1 FHLAG
6 IRLAPKETLKIP
18 VLFMPAEM
26 KIYKAVVVI
35 HVMRENGE
43 NWPYEVTAESNTD
56 LNRNVTVA
64 ENGETQGI
72 LWIYPINGTPEAPQQ
87 KSVVIRCEARQ
98 RVEQREELLLIG
110 VMPGASALPDA
121 GNSAVINTEESS
133 NTPEVTDGSFA
144 TVEFLYEMQYQSDEI
159 KSQLESLVGMQL
171 VQKEW
176 DTESRI
182 VTLIFNVVF
191 APCKPM
197 RNEATLV
204 IQCTAGG
211 LWKFPL
217 VFIATEPEVDDVINI
232 EAVGLNKESIVGFK
246 LTSQTR

>member
-1 FHLAG
+1 G
-6 IRLAPKETLKIP
+6 IRLAPKERLEIP

-43 NWPYEVTAESNTD
+43 NWPYKVTARPNTD
-56 LNRNVTVA
+56 LERNVTVA
-64 ENGETQGI
+64 ENGETHGI
-72 LWIYPINGTPEAPQQ
+72 VWIYPINGTPEAPQQ
-87 KSVVIRCEARQ
+87 KSVVIRCQARQ
-98 RVEQREELLLIG
+98 RLEQKVELLLIG
-110 VMPGASALPDA
+110 VIMPGASALPEA
-121 GNSAVINTEESS
+121 ENSAVVDTDESS
-133 NTPEVTDGSFA
+133 NTPEVTDGSSA
-144 TVEFLYEMQYQSDEI
+144 TLEFLYELQYQSDEI
-159 KSQLESLVGMQL
+159 RSQLESLVGLQL
-171 VQKEW
+171 VEKEW
-176 DTESRI
+176 DTKSRI

-191 APCKPM
+191 APSKPM
-197 RNEATLV
+197 RNEATIV

-217 VFIATEPEVDDVINI
+217 MFIATEPEVDDVINI

>member
-1 FHLAG
+1 G
-6 IRLAPKETLKIP
+6 IRLAPKEKLEIP
-18 VLFMPAEM
+18 VLFLPAEM

-43 NWPYEVTAESNTD
+43 NWPYKLTSESNTD

-64 ENGETQGI
+64 ENGETHGI
-72 LWIYPINGTPEAPQQ
+72 VWVYPINGTPEAPQQ
-87 KSVVIRCEARQ
+87 KSVVIRCQARQ
-98 RVEQREELLLIG
+98 RLEQRVELLLIG
-110 VMPGASALPDA
+110 VVTPGARALPDA
-121 GNSAVINTEESS
+121 GNPAGVGTEESA
-133 NTPEVTDGSFA
+133 NAPEATDGSPA
-144 TVEFLYEMQYQSDEI
+144 TLEFLYELQYQSEEI
-159 KSQLESLVGMQL
+159 RSQLESWVGLQL
-171 VQKEW
+171 VEKEW

-191 APCKPM
+191 APSKPM
-197 RNEATLV
+197 RSEATV
-204 IQCTAGG
+204 VVQCTAGG

-217 VFIATEPEVDDVINI
+217 VFIAREPEVDDVINI